1 LNTHR
6 SISTVYTYSK
16 YLPMQKVDDI
26 KELLYKVERSYAA
39 ARTGNIAALQ
49 EKIWDEPAIANE
61 AIQQFLS
68 DLAFDLN
75 FYESNERDRDEA
87 LGYYGD
93 ERLLTI
99 ISRAI
104 EKTEAFLHSPAS

>member
-1 LNTHR
+1 
-6 SISTVYTYSK
+6 
-16 YLPMQKVDDI
+16 MQKIDDI
-26 KELLYKVERSYAA
+26 RELLFKVERSYAG
-39 ARTGNIAALQ
+39 ARAGHIAALQ
-49 EKIWDEPAIANE
+49 EKIWDEPAIADE

-75 FYESNERDRDEA
+75 FYERDERDRDEA

-99 ISRAI
+99 ITRAI
-104 EKTEAFLHSPAS
+104 KKTEALPHSPTN